1 MKGQKAAEGKGVQ
14 VKASNRKAL
23 HDFDVEQKM
32 EAGIVLVGSEIKSI
46 RDGRASLRD
55 AYAAVE
61 GGEVFL
67 YGMNVPQWQ
76 VGTAFSH
83 EPLRPRKLLLHRD
96 EIKRLTGKLN
106 EKGYTLV
113 ALRLYIKDGR
123 AKVELGLARG
133 KRQYD
138 KRRTLAK
145 RDAEREMARAARK
158 VERGE

>member
-1 MKGQKAAEGKGVQ
+1 
-14 VKASNRKAL
+14 
-23 HDFDVEQKM
+23 
-32 EAGIVLVGSEIKSI
+32 
-46 RDGRASLRD
+46 
-55 AYAAVE
+55 
-61 GGEVFL
+61 
-67 YGMNVPQWQ
+67 MNVQQWQ